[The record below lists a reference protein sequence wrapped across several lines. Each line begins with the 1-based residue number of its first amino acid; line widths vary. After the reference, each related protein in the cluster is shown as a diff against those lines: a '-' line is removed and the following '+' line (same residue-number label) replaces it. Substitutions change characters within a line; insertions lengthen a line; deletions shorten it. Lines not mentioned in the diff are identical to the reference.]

1 MFRRTLLTFAAS
13 LIGGIAIALTG
24 IGDAKAVDFSGKRIT
39 ILVPFNEGGGTDSL
53 SRFMLPYFEK
63 YLPGNPKILVL
74 NKPGAGGIVGGN
86 YFDQKAVNDG
96 TWVMA
101 LSTSTIF
108 NYVLRDPR
116 VKFEILDWV
125 PILLAPRGNMIYT
138 RADLGVDKVKGLK
151 AKVEYLKKV
160 PIEKLIFG
168 GKTPTSSAINK
179 RIALAALGIN
189 NVKDVWGMKGNG
201 PMALAFERG
210 EFTINFDNSLS
221 FLNNRK
227 ALIDKGIAK
236 PLFTLGAPDAN
247 GNWGRDPVHP
257 DTPTIYDFY
266 KAVHGKDISGGMGA
280 ALDSLVQ
287 LGVGANKSFHLPKGT
302 PKNVVEAW
310 RDAARKMF
318 KDPDFLKRKDII
330 LGPYDATIG
339 AAAKRIIHD
348 KLQLPDEAKDW
359 LKKFAKARY
368 NIELR
373 I

>member
-1 MFRRTLLTFAAS
+1 MLTLGAG
-13 LIGGIAIALTG
+13 LIGSAALLLVGISNAH
-24 IGDAKAVDFSGKRIT
+24 AVNFKDQRIT
-39 ILVPFNEGGGTDSL
+39 VLVPFNEGGGTDSL
-53 SRFMLPYFEK
+53 TRFMQPFLEK

-86 YFDQKAVNDG
+86 YFHQKAKTDG

-108 NYVLRDPR
+108 NYVLGDPR
-116 VKFEILDWV
+116 VKFEITDWI

-138 RADLGVDKVKGLK
+138 HEKLGVHKVKGLK
-151 AKVEYLKKV
+151 AKVEHLKSI
-160 PIEKLIFG
+160 PIEKIVFG

-179 RIALAALGIN
+179 RIALASLGIN
-189 NVKDVWGMKGNG
+189 VKNVWGMKGNG

-221 FLNNRK
+221 YLNNRK
-227 ALIDKGIAK
+227 ALIDKGLAR
-236 PLFTLGAPDAN
+236 PLFTLGAPNSN
-247 GNWGRDPVHP
+247 GDWGRDPVHP
-257 DTPTIYDFY
+257 DTPTIYEFY
-266 KAVHGKDISGGMGA
+266 EAVHGKKLSGGMGA

-302 PKNVVEAW
+302 SKDIVEAW

-318 KDPDFLKRKDII
+318 KDPEFLKRKDKI
-330 LGPYDATIG
+330 LGPYDAAIG
-339 AAAKRIIHD
+339 APAKRVIHD

-368 NIELR
+368 NIELK